1 MYVSFSYHDDYHYL
15 KECEREILRLK
26 TLLDEH
32 RRERHVNEVTR
43 SLADELE
50 QVCEKLKPTNRNGS
64 LSIYFII
71 VQMSQSLTTARIH
84 LETRLSQEQALE
96 REVDSLIQ
104 WLNQFIEER
113 SSMTDHQVR

>member
-1 MYVSFSYHDDYHYL
+1 M
-15 KECEREILRLK
+15 I
-26 TLLDEH
+26 
-32 RRERHVNEVTR
+32 
-43 SLADELE
+43 
-50 QVCEKLKPTNRNGS
+50 
-64 LSIYFII
+64 
-71 VQMSQSLTTARIH
+71 QSLTTARIH